1 MAQTT
6 SNDGFQLLSQGDFRS
21 ARDIFS
27 SLVANRQD
35 LAQANYGLG
44 VIALMEHNPSLAR
57 HHFGDCLNY
66 DPQHSNAL
74 FQLGFIEKQAGN
86 DQGATQF
93 WQRCLQAN
101 PRHVGALKALGLPEP
116 QANLPLP
123 ATTPPQTFSG
133 TSTSPGDAIGGYDLY
148 GLLKRCN
155 SPIELEIVRLLD
167 EIQAMIVSKRQR
179 ISAFVGPFLLFWI
192 VTFGVT
198 AFLASQRGGEPIA
211 MVVLMLAVVVT
222 IGRVLA
228 ITCNKIECERYVFY
242 SDERY
247 IRDALKKRSPLAH
260 VSGLGVGEAIVIQS
274 LYKRR
279 EPLPRT
285 LQI

>member
-155 SPIELEIVRLLD
+155 SRNDHLWLMSRDLVLVKRSLFNRFTNDGSLFLGPYRYKGFFSGSQLTT
-167 EIQAMIVSKRQR
+167 IQKS
-179 ISAFVGPFLLFWI
+179 F
-192 VTFGVT
+192 
-198 AFLASQRGGEPIA
+198 SQLKVIMPTNRE
-211 MVVLMLAVVVT
+211 
-222 IGRVLA
+222 VLA
-228 ITCNKIECERYVFY
+228 AIGE
-242 SDERY
+242 
-247 IRDALKKRSPLAH
+247 LK
-260 VSGLGVGEAIVIQS
+260 QM
-274 LYKRR
+274 
-279 EPLPRT
+279 RT
-285 LQI
+285 GDK